1 MPNYLPLPE
10 KIKHHRELVGIVAN
24 AGVPAPARWTELSD
38 RLDAFMAM
46 DNTYADAL
54 AAAVV
59 NPSKA
64 TDVPML
70 RALAAAEQTAG
81 PQVLAAVNAPV
92 IAAVEAAMSEAI
104 APVAADNYRLVA
116 EQFNTAAAAF
126 HAAAQAADP
135 EAEARDMVTADDT
148 ARQAWLAAEVN
159 AAKLTQLIPPLLAA
173 AQLTGLRIDL
183 ADERINEAWWS
194 AVIDPAAIFGL
205 TVDAGELHRR
215 RAWEA
220 FDGDGGRTGD
230 SEGNRTG
237 RWGRLVA
244 LGARLRAPDLD
255 SYAPYRRPA
264 PLVHR
269 QRQIAGRPIGYVE
282 NVVSDPEDHR
292 PAVAAIEPA
301 RDTSLRKSRMTA
313 V

>member
-10 KIKHHRELVGIVAN
+10 KIKHHRQLVGIVAN

-59 NPSKA
+59 NPSKT

-81 PQVLAAVNAPV
+81 PQVLGAVNAPV
-92 IAAVEAAMSEAI
+92 IAAVEAAMSEAM

-126 HAAAQAADP
+126 HAAAEAADP

-183 ADERINEAWWS
+183 ADERINQAWWS

-220 FDGDGGRTGD
+220 FDTEGGRTA
-230 SEGNRTG
+230 
-237 RWGRLVA
+237 RWGPLVA
-244 LGARLRAPDLD
+244 LGARLRAADLD
-255 SYAPYRRPA
+255 TFAPYRRPA

-269 QRQIAGRPIGYVE
+269 QRQLAGRPIGYVE
-282 NVVSDPEDHR
+282 NVVIDPEDQR
-292 PAVAAIEPA
+292 PATPAVEPA
-301 RDTSLRKSRMTA
+301 RDTSLRGSRMTA